1 MTGLVVALSA
11 LLILTQGPRIDRI
24 DPPHWW
30 SGMGVDTL
38 ELLVEGANLT
48 GRPVRVQGRG
58 VSLISAT
65 AAGNSRYQYLRVQ
78 IAPDAPS
85 QTIKIIADGQ
95 PGDTALFEL
104 RQRGR
109 RQDRIGLDQSDVMY
123 LVMADRFANGD
134 TANDVVNGMR
144 QDTLDRNDP
153 YGRHG
158 GDLAGVRRHV
168 GYLDSLGV
176 TALWLCPVLE
186 NDEPRSSYHGYAIT
200 DHYRV
205 DP

>member
-1 MTGLVVALSA
+1 MTGLLGALAA
-11 LLILTQGPRIDRI
+11 LLLLSREPRIDRI

-48 GRPVRVQGRG
+48 SRAVRVQGRG

-78 IAPDAPS
+78 IAPNAPS
-85 QTIKIIADGQ
+85 QTITIIADGQ

-123 LVMADRFANGD
+123 LVMA
-134 TANDVVNGMR
+134 
-144 QDTLDRNDP
+144 
-153 YGRHG
+153 
-158 GDLAGVRRHV
+158 
-168 GYLDSLGV
+168 
-176 TALWLCPVLE
+176 
-186 NDEPRSSYHGYAIT
+186 
-200 DHYRV
+200 
-205 DP
+205 